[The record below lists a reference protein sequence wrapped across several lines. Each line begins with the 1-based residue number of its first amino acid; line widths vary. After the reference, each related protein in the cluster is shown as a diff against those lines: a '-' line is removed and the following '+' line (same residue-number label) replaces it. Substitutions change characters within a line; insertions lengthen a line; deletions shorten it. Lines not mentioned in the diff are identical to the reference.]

1 MAAFLTHVSLESKFD
16 NDSMQGYSNSRGNSD
31 LIPAWAKDDEEGQ
44 KVAWEAVAKE
54 LEATEP
60 GCLKQILEI

>member
-1 MAAFLTHVSLESKFD
+1 MAIFLTLVSSESKFD
-16 NDSMQGYSNSRGNSD
+16 NDSKQDYSNSCGNSD

-44 KVAWEAVAKE
+44 KVAWEAVEKE